1 MELKFLLR
9 NSRKRIILIALASFV
24 VNIIYALGNFALG
37 IFAKSYWFLTMG
49 AYNLILAIMRFSV
62 LVLNEQKQK
71 EISERFIQRFI
82 GIMIILLAC
91 ILCGSVYL
99 SINFDVA
106 RNFHEIIMITI
117 ATYTFAKIIFAIIN
131 YIKKENYNSHIIST
145 LRCITLCD
153 AVVAIYTMQKSMLVS
168 FGEMSVDNIRLMNI
182 LSGIGMIAVISVL
195 GILLIIKSKK
205 EYKNG

>member
-168 FGEMSVDNIRLMNI
+168 C
-182 LSGIGMIAVISVL
+182 
-195 GILLIIKSKK
+195 LLYTSPSPRDVP
-205 EYKNG
+205 